1 MMTKRIT
8 SLLLVMLMVSI
19 AASAQLLWKVTGNQL
34 QHPSYLFGTM
44 HQIDGSFIDSID
56 GLGDV
61 IKSVDGVWIEIEKD
75 KLLNPEALS
84 TINGMMMAPADS
96 TLSQLLSPEGMRI
109 VAGVVDKYFNGMV
122 SMKAIEQLKPAAIIT
137 QLEAVQLL
145 QVDKSLKLGNPDNML
160 DAAVQTRAAAAGKA
174 SHSLETVEF
183 QARLLFGYPL
193 NQQAADLL
201 EFCKADDKVVEL
213 IGQLVSAYKKQDLD
227 KILRIMEDRE
237 VGGSSPQEMERTI
250 YARNRNWVK
259 TLVPV
264 MQQGSVLV
272 AVGAGHLPSS
282 QGLIALLRDAG
293 YTVEAVK

>member
-1 MMTKRIT
+1 MISMLLALLMMSIT
-8 SLLLVMLMVSI
+8 T
-19 AASAQLLWKVTGNQL
+19 SAQLLWKVTGNQL

-44 HQIDGSFIDSID
+44 HQADGSFIDSIAA
-56 GLGDV
+56 LTDV
-61 IKSVDGVWIEIEKD
+61 INRVDGVWVEIEKD
-75 KLLNPEALS
+75 KLLTPEALS
-84 TINGMMMAPADS
+84 YINSMMMAPPDS
-96 TLSQLLSPEGMRI
+96 TLSQLLSAEGVKI

-122 SMKAIEQLKPAAIIT
+122 SMNAIEKLKPAAIMT
-137 QLEAVQLL
+137 QIEALQLL

-183 QARLLFGYPL
+183 QARLAFGYPL

-201 EFCKADDKVVEL
+201 EFCKADGKVVEL
-213 IGQLVSAYKKQDLD
+213 IDQLVSAYKQQDLD
-227 KILRIMEDRE
+227 KILRIMEAPE
-237 VGGSSPQEMERTI
+237 MGGSSPQEMERTI

-259 TLVPV
+259 TLVPA
-264 MQQGSVLV
+264 MQRGSVLV

-293 YTVEAVK
+293 FTVEAVKK